1 MKWLFAV
8 FSMFVLA
15 ALALSALP
23 GCTGPRPSQVIKLI
37 YADFFP
43 LTNWNSTLAQ
53 LWCDEIK
60 KQTGGQVEISYY
72 PEGKWAASD
81 KIAEAVAN
89 GTADIGM
96 SCTAYTLGRFP
107 ATELIDMPHGY
118 PNGWIATE
126 VAWDFLN
133 KFKLAEWEKYHL
145 LYFHAHGPQVI
156 FTTYKPVRKV
166 ADLKGLVIR
175 STGIGAKI
183 VEALGG
189 RGYAAGQGM
198 AYELMSDG
206 TIDGS
211 FTPGEPLKGWKQA
224 EVVNYVTATYGIGS
238 TAGFF
243 VAMNKA
249 RWDTLPK
256 DIQEKFTNISQEWVD
271 KHAMSWAAYD
281 KAAFDLFKSTAG
293 KEFIEL
299 NTDEMAKFVAAAKP
313 ALEAYLA
320 ERADQGLPVAEYEKY
335 LNERVPDWVKRTPS
349 EKECLDWVEK
359 NIVPFGPAPLS
370 IIFDGWYVNGEKV
383 TAVAGNATVIPRLI
397 ISGGIAGQYQ
407 LRIRRDISSGK
418 DATVNEILFDYN
430 GVSIIKEL
438 PFIPPYLT
446 DESSTNGY
454 HVDVLKDGNTLFT
467 LMNAYPPR
475 LRVIAQ

>member
-1 MKWLFAV
+1 MKRPLGVFWAFVLIAVALFAY
-8 FSMFVLA
+8 
-15 ALALSALP
+15 P
-23 GCTGPRPSQVIKLI
+23 GCAGPQPAKVIALT

-53 LWCDEIK
+53 LWCEEIK
-60 KQTGGQVEISYY
+60 KQTGGRVEISYY
-72 PEGKWAASD
+72 PGGKLATSD
-81 KIAEAVAN
+81 KIAEAVAD
-89 GTADIGM
+89 GAADIGM

-118 PNGWIATE
+118 PSGWIATK
-126 VAWDFLN
+126 VAWDFLK

-156 FTTYKPVRKV
+156 FTTNKPVRKV
-166 ADLKGLVIR
+166 EDLQGLVVR

-183 VEALGG
+183 IEALGG
-189 RGYAAGQGM
+189 RGYAAGQGV

-211 FTPGEPLKGWKQA
+211 FTPGEPLKGWKQI

-243 VAMNKA
+243 VAMNRA
-249 RWDTLPK
+249 RWDALPK
-256 DIQEKFTNISQEWVD
+256 DVQDKFTSISQEWVD

-299 NTDEMAKFVAAAKP
+299 NGDEMADFVAAARP
-313 ALEAYLA
+313 ALDAYMA
-320 ERADQGLPVAEYEKY
+320 ERANQGLPVVEYEKY
-335 LNERVPDWVKRTPS
+335 LNERVSYWAKKTPS
-349 EKECLDWVEK
+349 EKACLDWVER

-370 IIFDGWYVNGEKV
+370 VTFDGWYANGVKV
-383 TAVAGNATVIPRLI
+383 TTAARNTTVIPRLTM
-397 ISGGIAGQYQ
+397 SGGIAGQYQ

-418 DATVNEILFDYN
+418 DATVNEIPFDYN
-430 GVSIIKEL
+430 GISIIKEL
-438 PFIPPYLT
+438 SFSPPYATNEL
-446 DESSTNGY
+446 STNGY
-454 HVDVLKDGNTLFT
+454 HIDILKDGNTLFT
-467 LMNAYPPR
+467 LINAYPPR
-475 LRVIAQ
+475 LRVSP